1 MINTQGN
8 KNNIFYRGKSV
19 IPRVF
24 LGIAVY
30 IATVYIN
37 GTEDHS
43 PWMEALLVKFLE
55 LQVLRLA

>member
-1 MINTQGN
+1 MVNTQAN
-8 KNNIFYRGKSV
+8 KNNIFYWGNSV

-43 PWMEALLVKFLE
+43 PWLEALFVKFLE

>member
-8 KNNIFYRGKSV
+8 KNNIFYRGNSV
-19 IPRVF
+19 IPRGF

-43 PWMEALLVKFLE
+43 SWLETLFVKF
-55 LQVLRLA
+55 

>member
-1 MINTQGN
+1 MVNTQAN
-8 KNNIFYRGKSV
+8 KNNIFYRGNSV

-30 IATVYIN
+30 IATVCIN

-43 PWMEALLVKFLE
+43 PWLEALFVKFLE